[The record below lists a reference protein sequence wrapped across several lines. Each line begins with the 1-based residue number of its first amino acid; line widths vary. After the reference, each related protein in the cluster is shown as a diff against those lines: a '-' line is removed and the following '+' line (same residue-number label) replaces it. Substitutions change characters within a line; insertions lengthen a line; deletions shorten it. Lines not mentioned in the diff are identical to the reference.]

1 MTELLQDLETFL
13 RTLHWAWLLVTIIGG
28 IIVLYFGY
36 RLYETLKFLIG
47 FVVGGTLIGALL
59 YPGNGQGA
67 AVVGFLLG
75 GVISGFLF
83 RAVVNAIPPLIG
95 ALVFAVPTL
104 LFFDELT
111 PSWLPPLP
119 DPMVDWRSIA
129 VALAAIAGGMVGRW
143 LSQAITVVGTSFL
156 GTMLIT
162 ASVAK
167 IHVELDDFT
176 ATLLTEPSTYF
187 GWKVAYAVAFLCLL
201 STGIWYQSR
210 WIIRQGTTNTAVRPD
225 GPRKGG
231 QVREAGSPG
240 QRPDPEVLLSLG
252 ILVVL
257 LVNSSSSNDFLFV
270 RYSLSQLMREFS
282 GPKSD
287 YLDVLRKAQEA
298 IHAADGMGADAL
310 FRTQVSKLR
319 AMDRSSLLRISRAVA
334 NLEGRMNSQQRSLV
348 QLMQEDTKGARQS
361 GLD

>member
-1 MTELLQDLETFL
+1 
-13 RTLHWAWLLVTIIGG
+13 
-28 IIVLYFGY
+28 
-36 RLYETLKFLIG
+36 
-47 FVVGGTLIGALL
+47 
-59 YPGNGQGA
+59 
-67 AVVGFLLG
+67 
-75 GVISGFLF
+75 
-83 RAVVNAIPPLIG
+83 
-95 ALVFAVPTL
+95 
-104 LFFDELT
+104 
-111 PSWLPPLP
+111 
-119 DPMVDWRSIA
+119 MVDWRSIA
-129 VALAAIAGGMVGRW
+129 VAVAAIAGGMVGQW

-156 GTMLIT
+156 GTMLIST
-162 ASVAK
+162 SVAK

-201 STGIWYQSR
+201 STGIWSQSR

-282 GPKSD
+282 GPKPD
-287 YLDVLRKAQEA
+287 YLDVLRKAQDA
-298 IHAADGMGADAL
+298 VHAADGMGADAL

-348 QLMQEDTKGARQS
+348 QLMQENTKGARQS
-361 GLD
+361 